1 MGDPAKLS
9 ASAEDPVR
17 ELSHDVR
24 NYLYAI
30 RTALDILKASPQVRD
45 ADASHRLGELL
56 EWMDRDLSRLTE
68 GVNQLVSLARERQS
82 E

>member
-1 MGDPAKLS
+1 MGEPAKLA

-17 ELSHDVR
+17 DLSHDVR
-24 NYLYAI
+24 NHLYAL
-30 RTALDILKASPQVRD
+30 RTELDILKASPPVRD

-56 EWMDRDLSRLTE
+56 EWMDRDLGRLTE
-68 GVNQLVSLARERQS
+68 GVNQLVSLARERRS